1 MKKKIT
7 VIIALLCIISMLVA
21 FAGCAGKG
29 NDNAP
34 GGSTGNGQQSGNVS
48 SGNASSGNEDGSQ
61 LPSVNESQQ
70 FRKVMSAVLNEF
82 SSRLRTEAVLLTSLA
97 TEIVS
102 GENVGFEKSEAL
114 QEIFDY
120 MDSVVDKERI
130 EEKLMNEIAIRN
142 FVAVLAYGE
151 LIDNSSEADK
161 IYGVPIEIKMRENI
175 SPSSFYA
182 VILSEGNHIVVYLYG
197 KDDVLGE
204 VIYKYDIDYV
214 SDSEFSAK
222 MITLNISDVD
232 DAEDSGVY
240 YFYGDTDGAALMIG
254 RNPKDEDNGE
264 LLYKSSDGDV
274 SFKSDNIAAF
284 SYCYSKVKSQF
295 ADIDFDLIRSLK
307 DTCQTSVT
315 EQEIN
320 ELADLLC
327 EKYGIE

>member
-7 VIIALLCIISMLVA
+7 VIIALFCIISMLVA

-34 GGSTGNGQQSGNVS
+34 GGATGSGQQ
-48 SGNASSGNEDGSQ
+48 SGNEDGSQ

-70 FRKVMSAVLNEF
+70 FKKVISAVLNEF
-82 SSRLRTEAVLLTSLA
+82 SSRLKAKNVLLSSLA

-120 MDSVVDKERI
+120 MGAVEDKESI
-130 EEKLMNEIAIRN
+130 EEKSMNEIAIKN

-161 IYGVPIEIKMRENI
+161 IYGVPIEIKMSENT
-175 SPSSFYA
+175 SPSSCYA

-197 KDDVLGE
+197 KDDAVGE
-204 VIYKYDIDYV
+204 VIYKYDIDYI

-222 MITLNISDVD
+222 MITLNISQPDVD

-240 YFYGDTDGAALMIG
+240 YFYGDTDGAALMISG
-254 RNPKDEDNGE
+254 NLKDEDNCA
-264 LLYKSSDGDV
+264 LSYKSSDGDA
-274 SFKSDNIAAF
+274 SFRSDNIDAF
-284 SYCYSKVKSQF
+284 GYCYSKVKSQYGN
-295 ADIDFDLIRSLK
+295 IDFDLIRSLK
-307 DTCQTSVT
+307 DTCQNSVT
-315 EQEIN
+315 EQEFK
-320 ELADLLC
+320 ELADLFC